1 MECGDATSLQPIT
14 KGRPVAGIFSGFGL
28 QQIPRPAQALRDWAG
43 VLAPGGALV
52 VAYWPHIV
60 EERGPW
66 RCLTDL
72 TVGSENWQGGIPDV
86 ALAALPGLELV
97 SDTEPAFEM
106 VWPGAAE
113 FFEVRGWYVGYLF
126 GSGLVVGVK
135 LPRSERVAWGCMSVL
150 GQTPP
155 RLTLSPSLA
164 GRSCPR
170 RGPGALGASTTAT
183 PTWKRSVKSSWPAAR
198 MWRPGL
204 SGTAPRPVKSCCACA
219 IQLSMPPSFEHKVF
233 RDAISVLWLQI
244 VSEPVRK
251 FSAILPANFISSFG
265 LCR

>member
-1 MECGDATSLQPIT
+1 MIGCFGHNCRYAGQEFPLLAAAFPEHDIVGIDLAQGMVDLAEQVIKEKGLRCDCGDMLLWGWRGVSGHRVSLVRGPRLVGGSSGETPGPLRLTFNPISSLRARRVSVECGDATSLLPIT
-14 KGRPVAGIFSGFGL
+14 RGRPVAGIFSGFGL

-113 FFEVRGWYVGYLF
+113 FFEVHSYFVGYLF
-126 GSGLVVGVK
+126 VCSYFPDYQSESSCLEQRGLHGH
-135 LPRSERVAWGCMSVL
+135 A
-150 GQTPP
+150 
-155 RLTLSPSLA
+155 
-164 GRSCPR
+164 
-170 RGPGALGASTTAT
+170 
-183 PTWKRSVKSSWPAAR
+183 
-198 MWRPGL
+198 
-204 SGTAPRPVKSCCACA
+204 
-219 IQLSMPPSFEHKVF
+219 
-233 RDAISVLWLQI
+233 
-244 VSEPVRK
+244 
-251 FSAILPANFISSFG
+251 
-265 LCR
+265 

>member
-1 MECGDATSLQPIT
+1 MECGDATSLLPIT
-14 KGRPVAGIFSGFGL
+14 RGRPVAGIFSGFGL

-113 FFEVRGWYVGYLF
+113 FFEVRGWYVG
-126 GSGLVVGVK
+126 
-135 LPRSERVAWGCMSVL
+135 
-150 GQTPP
+150 
-155 RLTLSPSLA
+155 
-164 GRSCPR
+164 
-170 RGPGALGASTTAT
+170 
-183 PTWKRSVKSSWPAAR
+183 
-198 MWRPGL
+198 
-204 SGTAPRPVKSCCACA
+204 
-219 IQLSMPPSFEHKVF
+219 
-233 RDAISVLWLQI
+233 
-244 VSEPVRK
+244 
-251 FSAILPANFISSFG
+251 
-265 LCR
+265 